1 MSQRLSILVTG
12 ATGNQGGAV
21 ARMLLGRG
29 HVVRGLTRKPES
41 PAATKL
47 KALGAEI
54 FAGDMED
61 RGSLAKAAW
70 GMDAVFCVSTPFA
83 SGGPATE
90 VRQGINVGDAA
101 QYCRIQHLVYSSVPK
116 ADTHTG
122 IPQFESKAQ
131 IERHIQSLGIPWT
144 IIGPT
149 MFMENFL
156 GPYFKPELLEGRF
169 AIPLSSSCKLQL
181 ICLEDIAAFAT
192 LVLEHRERFQGQR
205 IDIAADERTPPEIA
219 DILAHGLGRQVRY
232 HHTSI
237 HVVRAWSQ
245 DIALM
250 FEWFDR
256 TGTGIDIAALRRVC
270 PEVGWH
276 DLGQWAA
283 AQSWEVLTHG
293 SAP

>member
-1 MSQRLSILVTG
+1 
-12 ATGNQGGAV
+12 V

-29 HVVRGLTRKPES
+29 HGVRGLTRKPES

-70 GMDAVFCVSTPFA
+70 GMDAIFFVSTPFD

-90 VRQGINVGDAA
+90 IRQGINVGDAA
-101 QYCRIQHLVYSSVPK
+101 QYCRISHLVYTSVPK
-116 ADTHTG
+116 VDTHTG
-122 IPQFESKAQ
+122 IPHFESKAQ
-131 IERHIQSLGIPWT
+131 VERHLRSLDISWT
-144 IIGPT
+144 VIGPT

-169 AIPLSSSCKLQL
+169 AIALSSSCRLQL

-192 LVLEHRERFQGQR
+192 LVLEQRERFLGQR
-205 IDIAADERTPPEIA
+205 IDIASDERTPPEIA
-219 DILAHGLGRQVRY
+219 HILAHALGRQIRY
-232 HHTSI
+232 HHTPI
-237 HVVRAWSQ
+237 HEVRAWSQ
-245 DIALM
+245 DMALM

-256 TGTGIDIAALRRVC
+256 VGTGIDIAALRHVY

-276 DLGQWAA
+276 NLQQWAE
-283 AQSWEVLTHG
+283 AQSWAVLTHG
-293 SAP
+293 TPR